1 MPNRTRREFL
11 AAVPLALGAASLEA
25 QSSPADS
32 DLALNF
38 LEPAKEWSEA
48 LPVGNGRLGAMV
60 HGRVASELIDLNEDT
75 LWSGNPRDCTN
86 PNAAQHLPEVRRL
99 VLQDH
104 DYVAAGKVCQQMQ
117 GPFNQSYLPLAGL
130 HLDFTGVADPTD
142 YSRSLDLDTAVAT
155 VRYRSGPV
163 TFTRETLVSAVDQ
176 VVAVFLTADRPGQ
189 LRFAV
194 SLDSPLR
201 AAAQATAD
209 PHTIVL
215 TGKAPANVVPNYW
228 KSPTPVTYE
237 ETEGRGMRFA
247 AVLRVLPAG
256 GTLTLDGNRLSIEA
270 ADSCLLLVG
279 AATGYRGFAL
289 PPDLPSAAILARAR
303 AQADAAA
310 GKTWPQIRQAHVAD
324 HRKLFRRVA
333 LQLGAPALDRRSTPE
348 RLAATAAHAD
358 PALLALYF
366 QFGRYLLI
374 ASSRPGGQPANLQG
388 LWNSEVRPPWSCNWT
403 ANINVQMNY
412 WPAEICNLS
421 ECHEPL
427 FDLVRGVSQTG
438 AQTARVNYG
447 LPGWVSHHNID
458 VWRQSAP
465 VGTGAGSPTWAN
477 WPMSGPWLCGHLY
490 EHFRFTGDTAFLRDI
505 YPVLKGA
512 AQFCLAWLIDDGH
525 GLLTTCPSL
534 STENDFLTPD
544 GRKAEVSA
552 GCTMDMA
559 LIRELFTNCAAA
571 ARQFD
576 DAAFAGQ
583 LESARARLIPY
594 RIGKYGQLQEW
605 SEDFAEATPGQRHM
619 SHLYGLYPGDQI
631 TPRRTP
637 ELAQAARVSLERRLA
652 NGGAYTGWSRA
663 WAIAFWARLGD
674 GNMAEESLTM
684 LMKHSTGPNFFDT
697 HPAGKSSI
705 FQIDGNFG
713 AAAAIAEMLVQ
724 SHDGEVALL
733 PALPQNWADGS
744 FRGLRLR
751 GRAELDLEWRNGR
764 ATAGLL
770 RSATTASVLI
780 RAPRGQKVF
789 DQEAAQVQLEAGKP
803 LPLVFT

>member
-1 MPNRTRREFL
+1 
-11 AAVPLALGAASLEA
+11 
-25 QSSPADS
+25 
-32 DLALNF
+32 
-38 LEPAKEWSEA
+38 
-48 LPVGNGRLGAMV
+48 MV
-60 HGRVASELIDLNEDT
+60 HGRVASELIQLNEDT
-75 LWSGNPRDCTN
+75 LWSGYPRDCTN
-86 PNAAQHLPEVRRL
+86 PDAARHLPEIRHL
-99 VLQDH
+99 VLEDH
-104 DYVAAGKVCQQMQ
+104 DYVKAGKLCQQMQ
-117 GPFNQSYLPLAGL
+117 GPFNQSYLPLADL
-130 HLDFTGVADPTD
+130 HLDFPALESVSD
-142 YSRSLDLDTAVAT
+142 YARSLDLDSAIAS
-155 VRYRSGPV
+155 VRYRSGAA

-176 VVAVFLTADRPGQ
+176 VIAVNLTADQPGQ
-189 LRFAV
+189 LHFAI
-194 SLDSPLR
+194 SLDSSLHST
-201 AAAQATAD
+201 AQASAN
-209 PHTIVL
+209 PPTIVL

-228 KSPTPVTYE
+228 QSPTPITYDDA
-237 ETEGRGMRFA
+237 EGRGMRFG
-247 AVLRVLPAG
+247 AVLRVLPIG
-256 GTLTLDGNRLSIEA
+256 GTLKLDQTRLSIEG
-270 ADSCLLLVG
+270 ADSCLILIG

-289 PPDLPSAAILARAR
+289 PPDLPAAAILDRAR
-303 AQADAAA
+303 SHVDAAA
-310 GKTWPQIRQAHVAD
+310 HKSWPQLRQAHVAD
-324 HRKLFRRVA
+324 HRNLFRRVS
-333 LQLGAPALDRRSTPE
+333 LQLGSSAPDRRSTPE
-348 RLAATAAHAD
+348 RLAATGDHAD

-388 LWNSEVRPPWSCNWT
+388 LWNHEVRPPWSCNWT

-412 WPAEICNLS
+412 WPAETCNLP

-438 AQTARVNYG
+438 TQTARVNYG
-447 LPGWVSHHNID
+447 LEGWVSHHNID

-477 WPMSGPWLCGHLY
+477 WPMSGPWLCAHLY

-505 YPVLKGA
+505 YRVLKGS

-525 GLLTTCPSL
+525 GRPTTCPSV

-544 GRKAEVSA
+544 GKKAEVSA

-559 LIRELFTNCAAA
+559 LIRELFTNCADA
-571 ARQFD
+571 ARQFGD
-576 DAAFAGQ
+576 VAFAGQ
-583 LESARARLIPY
+583 LDAARARLIPY
-594 RIGKYGQLQEW
+594 RIGKFGQLQEW
-605 SEDFAEATPGQRHM
+605 SEDFAESTPGQRHM

-652 NGGAYTGWSRA
+652 AGGAYTGWSRA

-674 GNMAEESLTM
+674 GKMAEESLTM

-697 HPAGKSSI
+697 HPAGKGSI

-713 AAAAIAEMLVQ
+713 ATAAIAEMLVQ

-733 PALPQNWADGS
+733 PALPANWPDGS

-764 ATAGLL
+764 ATAGVI
-770 RSATTASVLI
+770 RSAVSAPLLI
-780 RAPRGQKVF
+780 RAPRPQKVF
-789 DQEAAQVQLEAGKP
+789 GQEVARVQLESGKP
-803 LPLVFT
+803 LPLVFS